1 MNKPLRHLVDPLDL
15 SKEETRRLLDLA
27 DSIADN
33 RDAYAHKCEGKIL
46 ATLFYEPSTRTR
58 LSFESAMMRL
68 GGKVL
73 GKLAQVAK
81 IGAECIFGGVLF
93 LAQIILIE
101 LHIIGRHPAHL
112 LP

>member
-33 RDAYAHKCEGKIL
+33 RGAYVHKCEGKIL

-73 GKLAQVAK
+73 GFSSAASSSPTKASVSRSWLT
-81 IGAECIFGGVLF
+81 
-93 LAQIILIE
+93 
-101 LHIIGRHPAHL
+101 
-112 LP
+112 